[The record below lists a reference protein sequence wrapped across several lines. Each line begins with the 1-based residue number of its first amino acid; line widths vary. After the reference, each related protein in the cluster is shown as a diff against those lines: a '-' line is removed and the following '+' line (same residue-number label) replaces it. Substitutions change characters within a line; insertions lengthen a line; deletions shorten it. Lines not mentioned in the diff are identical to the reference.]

1 VRPLRVELEGIGS
14 FRERTTLD
22 LTGVDLFA
30 LSGPTGAGKTTLLV
44 DGMMLALYGTIPR
57 YDDRRLVAPAISQGA
72 NEGRVRLTF
81 SVGGR
86 TFTATRV
93 VRRTKQGGATTKEA
107 RLEEVTDG
115 GSVVHA
121 GTADDV
127 TAAVGSLL
135 GLSFD
140 QFCRSVVL
148 PQGAFDRFLFAK
160 PAERGDLLLQLL
172 DLRLHEEVG
181 RRARLVAT
189 DARARADAAQRRLE
203 GDLAGADPAEVARL
217 ETRIGALDQLTTR
230 CRAAQDELDELK
242 ERGGQLAAA
251 ADAAANDRD
260 ALASLER
267 PPDVDELADRIRQAT
282 DALTAA
288 TARRAEADA
297 ALDAARTAR
306 AALPGPTVLADLA
319 RTAADLADATAALPP
334 LVAAADLADVE
345 VERAAAAHADAE
357 RAVAEAEATL
367 EDARRRELVHAVSE
381 GLHAGDDCPVCGTE
395 LTDDPAPAGGT
406 ITADAKQ
413 RVDAAR
419 EARTRTAAA
428 LTDARHAAAIAVERR
443 DVADRR
449 LGDVRAA
456 RSAALE
462 AAGAADDDAAAALL
476 DRARDADRAV
486 AEAESADRAARD
498 VERAATADRD
508 RATSR
513 ADEAWAVLDR
523 ARDSVA
529 RLGPPS
535 TDRRD
540 LADAW
545 RALLTWAD
553 ATRPVAVGRADEAAA
568 AVVDAR
574 QRYGRI
580 TADLRDECARA
591 GVEVATGTRAGE
603 AVAQALATTRARR
616 DTLADRVAQV
626 ATVTAER
633 DAAAEEATV
642 ADHLG
647 KLLRAD
653 GFSRWLLARALT
665 RLVNGASELL
675 RELSSGA
682 YSLALDPT
690 NQFLV
695 VDHRNADEPRT
706 VKSLSGGERFLASLA
721 LALALADHVADLA
734 ADGAA
739 RLESLFLDEGFG
751 TLDPDTL
758 DVVAAALEELGA
770 RGRVVGI
777 VTHVHDLAERLPVR
791 FEVQKGPKG
800 SSVRRFDDGVLVG
813 GQAADTVSGEVERS
827 TAGADDGEEVA

>member
-14 FRERTTLD
+14 FRERTSLD

-107 RLEEVTDG
+107 RLEEITDG

-121 GTADDV
+121 GNADEV

-203 GDLAGADPAEVARL
+203 GDLAGADPGEVTRL
-217 ETRIGALDQLTTR
+217 EARIGELDQLTGR
-230 CRAAQDELDELK
+230 CRAAQDELDDLK

-251 ADAAANDRD
+251 SDAAANDRD
-260 ALASLER
+260 ALASLTR
-267 PPDVDELADRIRQAT
+267 PPDVDALADRIRAAT

-288 TARRAEADA
+288 TARRTEADA

-306 AALPGPTVLADLA
+306 ADLPDAAVLADLT
-319 RTAADLADATAALPP
+319 RTAADLAAADAALPP
-334 LVAAADLADVE
+334 LVEAADRADADVA
-345 VERAAAAHADAE
+345 RAAAAHADADRE
-357 RAVAEAEATL
+357 VADAEVALEA
-367 EDARRRELVHAVSE
+367 ARRRELVHAVSD

-395 LTDDPAPAGGT
+395 LTADPAPAEGT
-406 ITADAKQ
+406 ATAEATERLRD
-413 RVDAAR
+413 AR
-419 EARTRTAAA
+419 ETRTRTDAA
-428 LTDARHAAAIAVERR
+428 LTETRRAAAIAVERR
-443 DVADRR
+443 DAAERR
-449 LGDVRAA
+449 LTDARAA
-456 RSAALE
+456 RAAALG
-462 AAGAADDDAAAALL
+462 AAGAADDGAATSLIE
-476 DRARDADRAV
+476 RVRGADRAV
-486 AEAESADRAARD
+486 EEAQAADRAARTA
-498 VERAATADRD
+498 EQAATADRD
-508 RATSR
+508 RAASR

-535 TDRRD
+535 TDRAD

-545 RALLTWAD
+545 QALLAWAD
-553 ATRPVAVGRADEAAA
+553 ATRPTAVRRADDAAA
-568 AVVDAR
+568 AVVEAR
-574 QRYGRI
+574 RRYADI
-580 TADLRDECARA
+580 TTTLRDECGHA
-591 GVEVATGTRAGE
+591 GVEVPTGTRAGE

-626 ATVTAER
+626 TTVTAER

-642 ADHLG
+642 AEHLG

-665 RLVNGASELL
+665 RLVTGASELL

-682 YSLALDPT
+682 YSLALDAT

-791 FEVQKGPKG
+791 FEVQKGPSG
-800 SSVRRFDDGVLVG
+800 SRVRRFDDGVLVEEPSE
-813 GQAADTVSGEVERS
+813 ADV
-827 TAGADDGEEVA
+827 DDGVEVA